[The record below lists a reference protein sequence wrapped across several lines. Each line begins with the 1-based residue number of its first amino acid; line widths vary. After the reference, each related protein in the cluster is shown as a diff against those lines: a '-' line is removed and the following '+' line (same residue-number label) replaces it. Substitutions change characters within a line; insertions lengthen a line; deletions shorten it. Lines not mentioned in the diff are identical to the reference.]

1 MSLITASRFEAE
13 RKIRL
18 PKCACLASRRVAS
31 SSSVTPITPFIGVR
45 ISWLMQARNWLLR
58 RFAPSAASR
67 AWRIASAAA
76 RRASSS
82 IRCNTYSA
90 LPASSINNTSAV
102 TAMPEARAPRTSESH
117 DAAP

>member
-1 MSLITASRFEAE
+1 MSLITASRFDAE
-13 RKIRL
+13 RKISL
-18 PKCACLASRRVAS
+18 PKCACFASSFVAS

-45 ISWLMQARNWLLR
+45 ISWLMQARNWLFR

-82 IRCNTYSA
+82 IRCSTNSA
-90 LPASSINNTSAV
+90 LPANSISSTSAV
-102 TAMPEARAPRTSESH
+102 TARPEARAARISDTH
-117 DAAP
+117 AAAS